1 VNVLIQFFWGGQEN
15 NFVNALIRFIRAR
28 GVTVRKT
35 ASIPD
40 SSISGSLWIHRRQCE
55 FLGGDRIALLEKI
68 DELGSITK
76 AAKDVGI
83 SYKTAWDTVN
93 LINNLAEKPLV
104 DRLTGGKGGGGT
116 SLTDEGK
123 KVIVQFK
130 TIQEE
135 HQKFLK
141 NLEGRLG
148 DTDSLYQLLRR
159 ISMKVSARNTFAGSV
174 SNITKGAVN
183 AEITL
188 ALKGGVPLTAV
199 VTNGAI
205 ENLGLKVGAEA
216 FAIIKASSIIIG
228 TDLHDAKV
236 SARNI
241 FCGTIAKIIEGPVNT
256 EVDVEIGGGNIVSA
270 VITHGSSTRLELKV
284 GGHACALFKASSV
297 IIGVS

>member
-1 VNVLIQFFWGGQEN
+1 V
-15 NFVNALIRFIRAR
+15 
-28 GVTVRKT
+28 KT
-35 ASIPD
+35 TNPD
-40 SSISGSLWIHRRQCE
+40 TGLSGSLWIHRRQCE
-55 FLGGDRIALLEKI
+55 FLGGERIKLLEKI

-76 AAKDVGI
+76 AAKAVGI
-83 SYKTAWDTVN
+83 SYKTAWDAVN

-116 SLTDEGK
+116 SLTVEGK
-123 KVIVQFK
+123 KIIVQFK

-135 HQKFLK
+135 HRNFLN
-141 NLEGRLG
+141 NLENRLG
-148 DTDSLYQLLRR
+148 DTDSLYKFLRR

-174 SNITKGAVN
+174 SAITKGAVN
-183 AEITL
+183 AEVTL
-188 ALKGGVPLTAV
+188 LLKGGVPLTAV

-205 ENLGLKVGAEA
+205 DNLALKVGSEA
-216 FAIIKASSIIIG
+216 FAIIKASSVIIG

-256 EVDVEIGGGNIVSA
+256 EVDVEIGGGNIISA
-270 VITHGSSTRLELKV
+270 VITHGSSETLGLKT
-284 GGHACALFKASSV
+284 GGHACTLFKASSV